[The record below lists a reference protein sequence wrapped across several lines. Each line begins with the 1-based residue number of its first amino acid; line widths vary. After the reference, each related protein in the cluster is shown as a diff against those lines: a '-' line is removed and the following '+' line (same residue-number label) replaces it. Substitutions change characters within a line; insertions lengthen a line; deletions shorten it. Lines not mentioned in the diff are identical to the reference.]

1 MDINLNDYKIEVKN
15 MYVKNI
21 DVYLREKGV
30 KPSYQRKR
38 IFEYMMNNH
47 NHPSVN
53 VIYDALID
61 EIPTLS
67 KATVYNT
74 LNLFLEHK
82 LIEVLPIDTNEARYD
97 VFNPKEHG
105 HFKCDVCGNIFDIN
119 IKINVEDLSDDLAGF
134 KVDSEIYNFRGTCKT
149 CSEAIKNKTQIG

>member
-1 MDINLNDYKIEVKN
+1 MVVN
-15 MYVKNI
+15 NI
-21 DVYLREKGV
+21 DVYLRDKGV

-38 IFEYMMNNH
+38 IFEYMMNNL

-53 VIYDALID
+53 DIYEALIN

-74 LNLFLEHK
+74 MNLFLDHK

-105 HFKCDVCGNIFDIN
+105 HFKCDVCGKIFDVN
-119 IKINVEDLSDDLAGF
+119 IKVNVEDLSDDLAGF
-134 KVDSEIYNFRGTCKT
+134 KVDCEIYNFRGTCRDCQEKAQVDK
-149 CSEAIKNKTQIG
+149 AI

>member
-1 MDINLNDYKIEVKN
+1 MVIH
-15 MYVKNI
+15 NI

-38 IFEYMMNNH
+38 IFEHMMDCK

-53 VIYDALID
+53 DIYEALIQ

-74 LNLFLEHK
+74 MNLFLEHK
-82 LIEVLPIDTNEARYD
+82 LIEVLPIDSNEARFD
-97 VFNPKEHG
+97 VYNAQEHG
-105 HFKCDVCGNIFDIN
+105 HFKCNECGMIYDID
-119 IKINVEDLSDDLAGF
+119 IKINVDDLSDDLKGF
-134 KVDSEIYNFRGTCKT
+134 QVDREIYNFKGVCKY
-149 CSEAIKNKTQIG
+149 CLQKNKEKEAKAQ

>member
-1 MDINLNDYKIEVKN
+1 MAIH
-15 MYVKNI
+15 NI

-38 IFEYMMNNH
+38 IFEHMMDCR

-53 VIYDALID
+53 DIYVALIN

-74 LNLFLEHK
+74 MNLFLEHK
-82 LIEVLPIDTNEARYD
+82 LIEVLPIDSNEARYD
-97 VFNPKEHG
+97 VFNPEEHG
-105 HFKCDVCGNIFDIN
+105 HFKCDVCEKIYDID
-119 IKINVEDLSDDLAGF
+119 IKVNVEELSDDLEGF
-134 KVDSEIYNFRGTCKT
+134 QVNREIYNFRGICKDCLMQREKEKT
-149 CSEAIKNKTQIG
+149 SAEAL

>member
-1 MDINLNDYKIEVKN
+1 
-15 MYVKNI
+15 MYVSNI

-38 IFEYMMNNH
+38 IFEYMMSFH

-53 VIYDALID
+53 DIYEALID

-74 LNLFLEHK
+74 MNLFLAHR
-82 LIEVLPIDTNEARYD
+82 LIEILPIDTNEARYD

-105 HFKCDVCGNIFDIN
+105 HFKCEVCGNIFDVN
-119 IKINVEDLSDDLAGF
+119 IKINVEDLSDDLIGF
-134 KVDSEIYNFRGTCKT
+134 KVDAEIYNFRGTCRA
-149 CSEAIKNKTQIG
+149 CNEAVQKSG

>member
-1 MDINLNDYKIEVKN
+1 
-15 MYVKNI
+15 MYVSNI

-38 IFEYMMNNH
+38 IFEYMMSFH

-53 VIYDALID
+53 DIYEALID

-74 LNLFLEHK
+74 MNLFLSHR
-82 LIEVLPIDTNEARYD
+82 LIEILPIDTNEARYD

-105 HFKCDVCGNIFDIN
+105 HFKCEVCGNIFDVN
-119 IKINVEDLSDDLAGF
+119 IKINVEDLSDDLIGF
-134 KVDSEIYNFRGTCKT
+134 KVDAEIYNFRGTCRA
-149 CSEAIKNKTQIG
+149 CNEAVQKSV

>member
-1 MDINLNDYKIEVKN
+1 MVVN
-15 MYVKNI
+15 NI
-21 DVYLREKGV
+21 DVYLRDKGV

-53 VIYDALID
+53 DIYEALIN

-74 LNLFLEHK
+74 MNLFLEHK

-105 HFKCDVCGNIFDIN
+105 HFKCDVCGKIFDVN
-119 IKINVEDLSDDLAGF
+119 IKVNVEDLSDDLAGF
-134 KVDSEIYNFRGTCKT
+134 RVDSEVYNFHGVCRECQEKAQ
-149 CSEAIKNKTQIG
+149 EEKAI

>member
-1 MDINLNDYKIEVKN
+1 MV
-15 MYVKNI
+15 VSNI

-38 IFEYMMNNH
+38 IFEYMMNNL

-53 VIYDALID
+53 DIYEALIN

-74 LNLFLEHK
+74 MNLFLEHK

-105 HFKCDVCGNIFDIN
+105 HFKCDVCGSIFDVS
-119 IKINVEDLSDDLAGF
+119 IKINVEDISDDLAGF
-134 KVDSEIYNFRGTCKT
+134 KVDSEIYNFRGTCKA
-149 CSEAIKNKTQIG
+149 CHEAGNENQAI

>member
-1 MDINLNDYKIEVKN
+1 
-15 MYVKNI
+15 MYVSNI

-38 IFEYMMNNH
+38 IFEYMMSFH

-53 VIYDALID
+53 DIYEALID
-61 EIPTLS
+61 ESPTLS

-74 LNLFLEHK
+74 MNLFLAHK

-105 HFKCDVCGNIFDIN
+105 HFKCDVCGNIFDVN
-119 IKINVEDLSDDLAGF
+119 IKINVEELSDDLIGF
-134 KVDSEIYNFRGTCKT
+134 KVDAEIYNFRGTCRA
-149 CSEAIKNKTQIG
+149 CNEAAKQKVQKSV

>member
-1 MDINLNDYKIEVKN
+1 MIVN
-15 MYVKNI
+15 NI

-38 IFEYMMNNH
+38 IFEYMMHHH

-53 VIYDALID
+53 DIYEALIH

-74 LNLFLEHK
+74 MNLFLEHK
-82 LIEVLPIDTNEARYD
+82 LIEVLPIDSNEARYD
-97 VFNPKEHG
+97 VYNPKEHG
-105 HFKCDVCGNIFDIN
+105 HFKCDVCGKIFDVN
-119 IKINVEDLSDDLAGF
+119 IKVNVDELSDDLHGF
-134 KVDSEIYNFRGTCKT
+134 KVDQEIYNFRGTCKECLALET
-149 CSEAIKNKTQIG
+149 EEEKVM

>member
-1 MDINLNDYKIEVKN
+1 
-15 MYVKNI
+15 MYVSNI

-38 IFEYMMNNH
+38 IFEYMMSFH

-53 VIYDALID
+53 DIYEALID

-74 LNLFLEHK
+74 MNLFLAHR
-82 LIEVLPIDTNEARYD
+82 LIEILPIDTNEARYD

-105 HFKCDVCGNIFDIN
+105 HFKCEVCGNIFDVN
-119 IKINVEDLSDDLAGF
+119 IKINVEDLSDDLIGF
-134 KVDSEIYNFRGTCKT
+134 KVDAEIYNFRGTCRA
-149 CSEAIKNKTQIG
+149 CNEAVQKSV

>member
-1 MDINLNDYKIEVKN
+1 MVVN
-15 MYVKNI
+15 NI
-21 DVYLREKGV
+21 DVYLRDKGV

-38 IFEYMMNNH
+38 IFEYMMNNM

-53 VIYDALID
+53 DIYEALIN

-74 LNLFLEHK
+74 MNLFLEHK

-105 HFKCDVCGNIFDIN
+105 HFKCDALGRIFDVN
-119 IKINVEDLSDDLAGF
+119 IKVNVEDLSDDLAGF
-134 KVDSEIYNFRGTCKT
+134 KVDCEIYNFRGICKD
-149 CSEAIKNKTQIG
+149 CQEKVQEDKAI

>member
-1 MDINLNDYKIEVKN
+1 
-15 MYVKNI
+15 MYVSNI

-38 IFEYMMNNH
+38 IFEYMMSFH

-53 VIYDALID
+53 DIYEALID

-74 LNLFLEHK
+74 MNLFLAHR
-82 LIEVLPIDTNEARYD
+82 LIEILPIDTNEARYD

-105 HFKCDVCGNIFDIN
+105 HFKCEVCGNIFDVN
-119 IKINVEDLSDDLAGF
+119 IKINVEDLSDDLIGF
-134 KVDSEIYNFRGTCKT
+134 KVDAEIYNFRGTCRA
-149 CSEAIKNKTQIG
+149 CNEAVQKSL

>member
-1 MDINLNDYKIEVKN
+1 MVVN
-15 MYVKNI
+15 NI

-38 IFEYMMNNH
+38 IFEYMMNNL

-53 VIYDALID
+53 DIYEALIN

-74 LNLFLEHK
+74 MNLFLEHK

-105 HFKCDVCGNIFDIN
+105 HFKCDVCGNIFDVS
-119 IKINVEDLSDDLAGF
+119 IKINVEDISDDLAGF
-134 KVDSEIYNFRGTCKT
+134 KVDSEIYNFRGTCKA
-149 CSEAIKNKTQIG
+149 CHESGKENQAI

>member
-1 MDINLNDYKIEVKN
+1 MIVN
-15 MYVKNI
+15 NI

-53 VIYDALID
+53 DIYEALIH

-74 LNLFLEHK
+74 MNLFLEHK
-82 LIEVLPIDTNEARYD
+82 LIEVLPIDSNEARYD
-97 VFNPKEHG
+97 VFNPEEHG
-105 HFKCDVCGNIFDIN
+105 HFKCDVCGKIFDVN
-119 IKINVEDLSDDLAGF
+119 IKIHVGELSDDLKGF
-134 KVDSEIYNFRGTCKT
+134 HVAQEIYNFRGTCKE
-149 CSEAIKNKTQIG
+149 CLEEAQEDAAM

>member
-1 MDINLNDYKIEVKN
+1 MVVN
-15 MYVKNI
+15 NI
-21 DVYLREKGV
+21 DVYLRDKGV

-53 VIYDALID
+53 DIYEALIN

-74 LNLFLEHK
+74 MNLFLEHK

-105 HFKCDVCGNIFDIN
+105 HFKCDACGKIFDVN
-119 IKINVEDLSDDLAGF
+119 IKVNVEELSDDLAGF
-134 KVDSEIYNFRGTCKT
+134 RVDSEVYNFHGVCRECQEKAQ
-149 CSEAIKNKTQIG
+149 EEKAI

>member
-1 MDINLNDYKIEVKN
+1 MMIN
-15 MYVKNI
+15 NI

-47 NHPSVN
+47 THPSVN
-53 VIYDALID
+53 DIYEALIG

-74 LNLFLEHK
+74 MNLFLEHQ
-82 LIEVLPIDTNEARYD
+82 LIEVLPIDTNEVRFDIY
-97 VFNPKEHG
+97 NPKEHG
-105 HFKCDVCGNIFDIN
+105 HFKCDVCGEIFDVN
-119 IKINVEDLSDDLAGF
+119 IKINVEDLSDDLLGF
-134 KVDSEIYNFRGTCKT
+134 QVDAEIYNFRGTCRLCREKAK
-149 CSEAIKNKTQIG
+149 EAELLSTSNAV